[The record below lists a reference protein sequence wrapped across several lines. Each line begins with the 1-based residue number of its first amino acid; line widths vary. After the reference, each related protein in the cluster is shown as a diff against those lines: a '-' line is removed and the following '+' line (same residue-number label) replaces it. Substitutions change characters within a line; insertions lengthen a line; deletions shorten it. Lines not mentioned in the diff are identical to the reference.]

1 MNTDLIFK
9 IAILGI
15 VVSVLHTVL
24 KQAGKEEVANMVTLA
39 GVVVVLVM
47 VVQMISDLFNM
58 VKTVFQLY

>member
-1 MNTDLIFK
+1 MDTDLIFK

-39 GVVVVLVM
+39 GVVVVLFM
-47 VVQMISDLFNM
+47 VVQLINDLFSI
-58 VKTVFQLY
+58 VKTIFQL

>member
-1 MNTDLIFK
+1 MNIDLVFK
-9 IAILGI
+9 IAIVGI

-39 GVVVVLVM
+39 GVIVVLLM
-47 VVQMISDLFNM
+47 VVQLISDLFTV